1 MKKNTIDTAMLKD
14 IADIETVIEA
24 VGERYV
30 SAGNYV
36 KCLCPFHNDRHIKN
50 AMFNKTTKRF
60 YCYACNTSA
69 DLISYTQ
76 KQMQMNFQDTCNFI
90 ADACGIADD
99 MFKKAKEDPVKKKK
113 RLNAGKF
120 KALRIDGKQKRKY
133 RGENFNASQVPDG
146 AIVNFVQTEEE
157 AQKYRKKGYSYKKCW
172 QEDENGLVYLA
183 GFYIYKKNKMS
194 AARLMMKN
202 PELFV
207 QLMRWK
213 KSELLNILN
222 ENKKKVEGTVFDMDE
237 YDLYMMSIDDS
248 KKIISEI

>member
-1 MKKNTIDTAMLKD
+1 MKKIIDTDQLKE
-14 IADIETVIEA
+14 IADIEACVEA
-24 VGERYV
+24 TGEMNRKKGRYL
-30 SAGNYV
+30 Y
-36 KCLCPFHNDRHIKN
+36 CTCPFHNDRHIGN
-50 AMFNKTTKRF
+50 AMFNLDKHRF
-60 YCYACNTSA
+60 FCYACHKSA
-69 DLISYTQ
+69 DIIDYVQ
-76 KQMQMNFQDTCNFI
+76 KSMNMGFQETCSFI
-90 ADACGIADD
+90 AEASALNLDD
-99 MFKKAKEDPVKKKK
+99 ISQSKEDPVKKKK

-222 ENKKKVEGTVFDMDE
+222 ENEKKVEETVFDMDE

-248 KKIISEI
+248 KKIINEI